1 MTTSS
6 FLLALLT
13 STMCC
18 AQISETYQSC
28 SKLARKQYEMN
39 VCANEEAKRVND
51 ELNKIYELLLL
62 KVRANPITASKIQ
75 IAQKA
80 WETYRDSYI
89 DAMYPAK
96 DKQSEYGTL
105 FPVEVDLLSA
115 ELNRQQIRALQR
127 ILRQNGKP

>member
-1 MTTSS
+1 
-6 FLLALLT
+6 
-13 STMCC
+13 
-18 AQISETYQSC
+18 
-28 SKLARKQYEMN
+28 MN